1 MKFWNAFRSIT
12 TYQAPDLC
20 GSIKL
25 DAETIIPNICYLNVS
40 LFQKIVLYILH
51 CYNVD
56 KANVIFMDSLTE
68 Y

>member
-1 MKFWNAFRSIT
+1 MVGNNFQKGRGLNRV
-12 TYQAPDLC
+12 
-20 GSIKL
+20 KL
-25 DAETIIPNICYLNVS
+25 DAETIIPNVCYLNVS